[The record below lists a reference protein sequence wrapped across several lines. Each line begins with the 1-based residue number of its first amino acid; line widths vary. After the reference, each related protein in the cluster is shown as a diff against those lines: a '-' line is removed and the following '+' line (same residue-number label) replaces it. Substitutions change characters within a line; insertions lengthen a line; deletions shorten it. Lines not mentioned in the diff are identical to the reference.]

1 MAKSVEDRGRGARMA
16 RRDEGAYC
24 GYVTEEQRRQPG
36 CLGREIDRL
45 SHSRALSGGP
55 PREALRAASVAADTG
70 RVHGHIVV
78 VVVSLRGAGLETLNP
93 NLQRIDGGDRPSCR
107 RSSDFGAVDVDV

>member
-36 CLGREIDRL
+36 WLGREIDRL
-45 SHSRALSGGP
+45 RAREWLSRSKIAA
-55 PREALRAASVAADTG
+55 EAFRWRFA
-70 RVHGHIVV
+70 R
-78 VVVSLRGAGLETLNP
+78 
-93 NLQRIDGGDRPSCR
+93 
-107 RSSDFGAVDVDV
+107 